1 MKRRFGIAYALVLF
15 AGPTSVVAAPNPIE
29 IQEPG
34 TNLFAEKK
42 VEYVVALH
50 VPGSFKGRLDWA
62 FSAANG
68 QVFPRGRGEQAVAGK
83 GAGPA
88 VVKLTIETPPVKP
101 GAVLEARL
109 ELSLYGNAQKTPEA
123 ELKRKIYIFPPDP
136 FVARMDWL
144 KDLKLV
150 VFDPNDKSK
159 TVEALEALK
168 VPHERIKQVD
178 KLADQKEGIVIVG
191 EGVSFKDERGLAEAL
206 VQLAQRGCK
215 VICLAVE
222 DGSFALPGI
231 GSDAISQAGL
241 TFRRNGVIRQLEQAP
256 RPRALGFQR
265 LVIRAFAAP
274 RIG

>member
-1 MKRRFGIAYALVLF
+1 M
-15 AGPTSVVAAPNPIE
+15 
-29 IQEPG
+29 
-34 TNLFAEKK
+34 
-42 VEYVVALH
+42 
-50 VPGSFKGRLDWA
+50 
-62 FSAANG
+62 
-68 QVFPRGRGEQAVAGK
+68 
-83 GAGPA
+83 
-88 VVKLTIETPPVKP
+88 
-101 GAVLEARL
+101 
-109 ELSLYGNAQKTPEA
+109 
-123 ELKRKIYIFPPDP
+123 
-136 FVARMDWL
+136 
-144 KDLKLV
+144 

-241 TFRRNGVIRQLEQAP
+241 TFRRNGVIRQLDKRLDPERWGSKGSLFAHSLHLASDDGKVLAEVQADSKGWP
-256 RPRALGFQR
+256 WVEVEYVDGGKLIFCQFELSRHWDDCPT
-265 LVIRAFAAP
+265 P
-274 RIG
+274 RICSPGFWNRFRRRKKTWKPSENHS